1 MNTDDFEEQLRRQP
15 MRQIPA
21 DWRGPILG
29 ACAWKETVA
38 EEARVPAW
46 RLLLARFPLAWG
58 TIGALWVA
66 MISVNALLAGS
77 DSTGAAGQVAS
88 PSLSWLV
95 WSQRAAELRQ
105 LASDDSALDTEAPAP
120 RPAVNSPRSDRRR
133 DWQFGE
139 VRREPTPTLTV

>member
-15 MRQIPA
+15 MRKIPA

-29 ACAWKETVA
+29 ACACKEAVA
-38 EEARVPAW
+38 EESRVPAW
-46 RLLLARFPLAWG
+46 RLLLARFPVAWG
-58 TIGALWVA
+58 TVAALWVA

-88 PSLSWLV
+88 PSLSWLA
-95 WSQRAAELRQ
+95 WNQRAAELRQ
-105 LASDDSALDTEAPAP
+105 LASDDSTLDAETPAP
-120 RPAVNSPRSDRRR
+120 QPAVNSPRSDRRR

-139 VRREPTPTLTV
+139 VLREPTLTV